1 MIAAW
6 RAPQP
11 KSQETDM
18 VDEVQHAKTV
28 VLRFVVRQEEDHWFG
43 QCVELGTAADGPSV
57 DAVLEKLRNL
67 VELTLDGLT
76 GAGQLERVFRERN
89 IPIYLT
95 TPDVLTVAEVPV
107 SQAEQNAIVTLQA
120 LPWEA
125 IQQPEEG
132 FAVAGV

>member
-1 MIAAW
+1 
-6 RAPQP
+6 
-11 KSQETDM
+11 M
-18 VDEVQHAKTV
+18 VGEVQHAKTI
-28 VLRFVVRQEEDHWFG
+28 VLRFVVQQEEDHWFG

-76 GAGQLERVFRERN
+76 GAGQLERVFRERH

-120 LPWEA
+120 LPWEV
-125 IQQPEEG
+125 IQQPEEQ
-132 FAVAGV
+132 FVAARA